1 MRRLRPLLGLVVSLG
16 ALAVVI
22 WQVEPARLGE
32 ALATVEP
39 AWVVALALTRVGV
52 LVLQAWRWQA
62 LLAGLDIPGR
72 TVLDGVALGAAGNN
86 LLPARAGEFVRTAWV
101 AQQTQRPASAIL
113 VTVGAE
119 RFLDLVTLAVLM
131 AWTGLRFVNSTGLAV
146 LAVAAAALA
155 VALPVLRRALR
166 DRLSPQRLAH
176 AALRTVLLWG
186 AVGFITAVGART
198 VGIHLDLHGTF
209 FVAVASAVGGAVPSA
224 PGNVGTFHLACAGAL
239 VWLGFPPGP
248 AAAAAVVMHGVSYL
262 VETAWGLA
270 VGGAWLF
277 HPTDMAHFSPD
288 AARVTEEGP

>member
-1 MRRLRPLLGLVVSLG
+1 MRRLRPLLGLALSVG
-16 ALAVVI
+16 ALALVL

-39 AWVVALALTRVGV
+39 LWVAALALTRVGV
-52 LVLQAWRWQA
+52 LLVQSWRWQA
-62 LLAGLDIPGR
+62 LLAGLDIPAR
-72 TVLDGVALGAAGNN
+72 VIVDGVALGAAGNN
-86 LLPARAGEFVRTAWV
+86 LLPARAGEFVRIAWV
-101 AQQTQRPASAIL
+101 AQRTGRPASAIL

-131 AWTGLRFVNSTGLAV
+131 AWTGLRFVDSAGIAV
-146 LAVAAAALA
+146 IAVAAAALA

-166 DRLSPQRLAH
+166 DRLKPARLAH
-176 AALRTVLLWG
+176 AAVRTVLLWG

-198 VGIHLDLHGTF
+198 VGLYLDLHATF

-262 VETAWGLA
+262 VETVWGLA
-270 VGGAWLF
+270 VGGRWL
-277 HPTDMAHFSPD
+277 TDMAHSSPE